1 MATELEARLRGSV
14 GAALAR
20 VVATEADRYQR
31 EHALPRL
38 LPIGPD
44 LLADPGRA
52 ARLHVLK
59 LLARALRG
67 ERSRGRAGHWTYS
80 LDRHLALITAY
91 RAEKAALS
99 ATATAATDEP
109 KAVPQGSGGTGRRP
123 AANGPAPR

>member
-1 MATELEARLRGSV
+1 MATGLDARLRGSV
-14 GAALAR
+14 GAALAK
-20 VVATEADRYQR
+20 VVAIEASRYKR

-44 LLADPGRA
+44 LLADQGRA

-99 ATATAATDEP
+99 ATMTTATDTP
-109 KAVPQGSGGTGRRP
+109 KAAPDGPGGIGPRSPASGPT
-123 AANGPAPR
+123 PR